1 MIEINLT
8 PLALRKK
15 KKSQVLLKGLNI
27 PWEAVIGLGGGLV
40 VFLILIHT
48 ILLCVNIQQI
58 ARHKGLE
65 KKWDALLPSKENVDG
80 VVNELRVLQGKQ
92 KAAEGVLFEDKVR
105 WSQTL
110 NALSESLPP
119 GVWIKRISLEE
130 GLFSVEGSAVATEV
144 EGMINVHKF
153 TARLKKEKKFLDDFT
168 DLELGSIQRR
178 KIKHTDLA
186 DFVITMRLK

>member
-1 MIEINLT
+1 M
-8 PLALRKK
+8 
-15 KKSQVLLKGLNI
+15 KGLNV
-27 PWEAVIGLGGGLV
+27 PLEAVIGLGGGLL

-48 ILLCVNIQQI
+48 ILLCVNVQQST
-58 ARHKGLE
+58 RRNGLK

-80 VVNELRVLQGKQ
+80 VINELRNLQGKQ
-92 KAAEGVLFEDKVR
+92 KAAEGVLSEDKAR

-110 NALSESLPP
+110 SALSESLPP

-153 TARLKKEKKFLDDFT
+153 TARLKKDKTFLDHFT
-168 DLELGSIQRR
+168 DLELGKIQRR
-178 KIKHTDLA
+178 KIKYMDIA
-186 DFVITMRLK
+186 DFVITMKLK